1 MLKKNLLLIISLI
14 ILMIFLYHSQKFK
27 LDASSD
33 TLILQND
40 EDFNFFKY
48 YNKIFKNN
56 NFLILAIKSDKIIDE
71 SYINKIKKLKNELLN
86 INGIDKTFSIVDAPI
101 LLSNNISLQD
111 LKNDI
116 ETIQNSKINL
126 NIILDEFSKNPLFS
140 NQIINNDKNISSIII
155 YLDENYEFEEIKN
168 KRDNFYKKNIRDPI
182 ELKNINEEYRNLKI
196 INNLK
201 RNNLIKNIREKLEI
215 EKDIDNKMG
224 VKYTYFLGGI
234 DMIVDDT
241 ISFVKNDIFVFA
253 ITVFIFVFLIL
264 YFIFRSIK
272 WVIIPIVSTGYSI
285 IAMIGLIG
293 FLNWEVTAI
302 SSNFISLMLILSISM
317 NIHIINNYRMI
328 FNENN
333 HNALKKSLIKMFF
346 PCLYTALTTI
356 VAFGSLLI
364 SDIKPVID
372 FGKIMIFGL
381 IIIFITS
388 FTILP
393 LLISFFPNIKINKSI
408 KFSILNNL
416 FLLSK
421 NHNIKIYLINALLF
435 IISLYGITKL
445 SVENSF
451 VNYFKKNTEIYQGMK
466 LIDQNLGGTTP
477 LDIIVQF
484 NEENMTNS
492 NKIQNNFDVTDNLD
506 LTDDL
511 DLDLDLEL
519 DLDLFSE
526 DNNQSWFIDEKID
539 TIESIHKFLESNKEI
554 GKVQSLFSLINIA
567 EMINKNDL
575 NSFELSVLY
584 NEIPE
589 NYKNDL
595 LKPYLSIENNMVK
608 FSTRV
613 KDSENINREK
623 LINNID
629 QYLNTNYENVK
640 LIKINGL
647 LVLYNNMLQSL
658 FSSQIKS
665 FGFVL
670 VAIFLMFLILF
681 RSFTLSIIGIIPNIF
696 ACSFILGFMG
706 IAKIPLDIMTITIAA
721 ITIGIAVD
729 NTIHYLYKTKINIRN
744 KMNIKDALK
753 DSHLTVGQAVLTT
766 SITIAFGFSVLCLSN
781 FIPTILFGLFTSI
794 AMIIAMLGVLI
805 TLPSGLIRTKI

>member
-511 DLDLDLEL
+511 ELEL
-519 DLDLFSE
+519 ELDLFSE

>member
-40 EDFNFFKY
+40 EDYNFFKY

-393 LLISFFPNIKINKSI
+393 LLISFFPNIQINKSI

-511 DLDLDLEL
+511 ELEL
-519 DLDLFSE
+519 ELDLFSE

>member
-393 LLISFFPNIKINKSI
+393 LLISFFPNIQINKSI

>member
-1 MLKKNLLLIISLI
+1 MLKKYLLLVISLI
-14 ILMIFLYHSQKFK
+14 ILIIFFYHSQKFK

-40 EDFNFFKY
+40 EDFKFFKY
-48 YNKIFKNN
+48 YNSIFKNN

-71 SYINKIKKLKNELLN
+71 SYINKIKKLKNEFLN
-86 INGIDKTFSIVDAPI
+86 IKGIDSTFSIIDAPI
-101 LLSNNISLQD
+101 LLSNNIKLQD
-111 LKNDI
+111 LKNEI
-116 ETIQNSKINL
+116 ETIQNSEIDL
-126 NIILDEFSKNPLFS
+126 NIILDEFSNSPLFS
-140 NQIINNDKNISSIII
+140 NQIINKDKNISSIII
-155 YLDENYEFEEIKN
+155 YLDENYEFDEIKN
-168 KRDNFYKKNIRDPI
+168 KRDNYYKNNITDPI
-182 ELKNINEEYRNLKI
+182 ELNIINEEYRNLKI

-201 RNNLIKNIREKLEI
+201 RNDLIKTIREKLEI
-215 EKDIDNKMG
+215 EKDLDNKKG

-272 WVIIPIVSTGYSI
+272 WVVIPIVSTSYSI
-285 IAMIGLIG
+285 IAMIGIIG

-333 HNALKKSLIKMFF
+333 HNAIKNSLIKMFF

-408 KFSILNNL
+408 RFAILNNL
-416 FLLSK
+416 FLISK
-421 NHNIKIYLINALLF
+421 NHNIKIYIINALLF

-445 SVENSF
+445 NVENSF
-451 VNYFKKNTEIYQGMK
+451 VNYFKKNTEIYQGMR

-484 NEENMTNS
+484 NEENITN
-492 NKIQNNFDVTDNLD
+492 NNEIQNDDDITD
-506 LTDDL
+506 
-511 DLDLDLEL
+511 EL
-519 DLDLFSE
+519 DLDLNLDLFSA
-526 DNNQSWFIDEKID
+526 DNNQSWFVDEKID

-554 GKVQSLFSLINIA
+554 GKVQSLFTLINIA

-575 NSFELSVLY
+575 NSFELSILY

-623 LINNID
+623 LINKIN

-729 NTIHYLYKTKINIRN
+729 NTIHYLYKTKINIR
-744 KMNIKDALK
+744 KRMNIKDALK